1 MKFQVFKNGK
11 SCSDFVISAAYMF
24 GADTIPLHA
33 TEGIRFAEG
42 HIECKRKSHDAA
54 GLALLWPINGMG
66 RLLLP
71 TTRLPERERPYI
83 LNIELARAKLMQIT
97 LKQED
102 WSLFEEDNELSRLAR
117 EARLLFISSLEHIS
131 NPGKASQ
138 LADQCL
144 SKALEYS
151 ERLAVQQGEA
161 AFTTRCKAKGLGRH
175 SLGCRVDP
183 KMLDEERYGKWLF
196 DMFGFVTMPI
206 NWARI
211 EPERGQYD
219 FTELDRCIEKLCTR
233 RVAICGGPV
242 LQFSKEYLPSWLLHG
257 KQEFERIRETAYGFV
272 SKIIGRYGKYVHA
285 WRVISG
291 MNAVNYFGF
300 SFEQAI
306 EMTRTAILAS
316 RAADAK
322 SRKLV
327 EILYPWGEYYA
338 QDRNT
343 IPPLVYADMVIQ
355 SGISFDAYGLE
366 MHFGKDL
373 PGMHLRDMM
382 QISSRLDCF
391 AQVAKPVH
399 ITGIAVPDVAE
410 KDEYGTDRAG
420 FWHKEWDGEIQGLW
434 IDQFYRIAL
443 GKPFIQSVTYSSL
456 ADSDDM
462 DLPNSGLLNRQ
473 LEPKKAFLAL
483 ARFQKA
489 ILRK

>member
-11 SCSDFVISAAYMF
+11 PCSDFVVSAAYMF

-33 TEGIRFAEG
+33 TEEVRFVHG
-42 HIECKRKSHDAA
+42 QIECKRKSHDAA

-71 TTRLPERERPYI
+71 TTRLPERERPYM

-102 WSLFEEDNELSRLAR
+102 WSLFEENDELFRLSQ
-117 EARLLFISSLEHIS
+117 EARLLFISSLERIS
-131 NPGKASQ
+131 DPGKASQ

-144 SKALEYS
+144 AKAMEYS
-151 ERLAVQQGEA
+151 EKLAVQQGEA
-161 AFTTRCKAKGLGRH
+161 TFSARCKAKGLGRH

-183 KMLDEERYGKWLF
+183 KRLDEERYGKWLF
-196 DMFGFVTMPI
+196 DMFGFVTMPV

-219 FTELDRCIEKLCTR
+219 FNELDHCIETLSSR
-233 RVAICGGPV
+233 RVAVCGGPV
-242 LQFSKEYLPSWLLHG
+242 LRFSKEYLPSWLLHG
-257 KQEFERIRETAYGFV
+257 KPEFERIRETAYGFV

-291 MNAVNYFGF
+291 MNALNHFGF
-300 SFEQAI
+300 NFEQAI
-306 EMTRTAILAS
+306 EMTRTATLAA

-338 QDRNT
+338 LDRNT

-355 SGISFDAYGLE
+355 SGINFDAYGLE
-366 MHFGKDL
+366 MHFGKDQ

-382 QISSRLDCF
+382 QISARLDCF

-399 ITGIAVPDVAE
+399 IAGVAVPDAV
-410 KDEYGTDRAG
+410 GTGDSAANRAG
-420 FWHKEWDGEIQGLW
+420 FWHNEWDSDTQGLW

-443 GKPFIQSVTYSSL
+443 GKPFIQSVTYSNL
-456 ADSDDM
+456 ADSEDM
-462 DLPNSGLLNRQ
+462 DLPNSGLLNQ
-473 LEPKKAFLAL
+473 SLEPKKAFLSL